1 MTAIAL
7 QGIFLVRLG
16 SLSSLLISSL
26 NSYVIVELESGVVD
40 LLLMLAAVASRA
52 TAFARVLFLQHYC
65 MHVGAEVNY

>member
-1 MTAIAL
+1 
-7 QGIFLVRLG
+7 
-16 SLSSLLISSL
+16 
-26 NSYVIVELESGVVD
+26 VIVELESGVID